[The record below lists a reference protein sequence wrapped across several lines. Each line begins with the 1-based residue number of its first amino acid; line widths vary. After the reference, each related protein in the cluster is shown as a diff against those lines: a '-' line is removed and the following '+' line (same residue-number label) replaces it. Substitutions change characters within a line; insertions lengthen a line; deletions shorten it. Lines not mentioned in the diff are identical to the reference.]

1 MATPDAPSPLPLA
14 TDASQFLNVIRNT
27 ADVVL
32 LLDAQRVVVDVS
44 HAAGSPAA
52 FPRNWVG
59 RQFVDLLGPES
70 LSKVD
75 GLFTRDAGLAEGE
88 VRWRHLN
95 LANGTGG
102 SIPLLLKY
110 AGLRGDGGV
119 TGMLLGRDLRPTVEL
134 QNRFQATHRELEARL
149 EALPEVPTPRTNGAA
164 PVSGVAT
171 KRAGGVIVDAMI
183 RRLGQQPL
191 GDIMAETCRV
201 LQRLCVT
208 EALDRAR
215 GNHQDAAQLLGMT
228 VEDLHL
234 TLLN

>member
-14 TDASQFLNVIRNT
+14 AAGFQFLNVIRNT
-27 ADVVL
+27 ADIVL
-32 LLDAQRVVVDVS
+32 LLDARRVIVDVS
-44 HAAGSPAA
+44 QPAGPSAA
-52 FPRNWVG
+52 FPRHWVG
-59 RQFVDLLGPES
+59 KRFSDLLGPES

-75 GLFTRDAGLAEGE
+75 GLFTRDAAIAETE

-95 LANGTGG
+95 LSNGTAP

-110 AGLRGDGGV
+110 ASLSGDGGV
-119 TGMLLGRDLRPTVEL
+119 AGMLLGRDLRPTVEL

-149 EALPEVPTPRTNGAA
+149 EALPEAPPPRTSGAV
-164 PVSGVAT
+164 PLSGAAT

-183 RRLGQQPL
+183 RQLGQQPL

-201 LQRLCVT
+201 LQRLCAT

-215 GNHQDAAQLLGMT
+215 GNHQDAARLLGMS

-234 TLLN
+234 TLMN